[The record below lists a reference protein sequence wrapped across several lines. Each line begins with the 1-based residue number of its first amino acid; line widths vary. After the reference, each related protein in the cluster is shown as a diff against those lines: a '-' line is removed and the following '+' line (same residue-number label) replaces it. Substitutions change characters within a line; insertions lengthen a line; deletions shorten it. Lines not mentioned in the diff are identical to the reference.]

1 MLPHTNAARP
11 PTPLRA
17 SLDPPLRSLF
27 PPKQS
32 IDRLTRIPTDPDP
45 TPIPQTQ
52 ARPSQAAMAA
62 PLEMAFRSQD
72 DALAELVTS
81 EERYVKT
88 LSTFRTVRASHGIDR
103 SVGRAGLG

>member
-1 MLPHTNAARP
+1 
-11 PTPLRA
+11 
-17 SLDPPLRSLF
+17 
-27 PPKQS
+27 
-32 IDRLTRIPTDPDP
+32 
-45 TPIPQTQ
+45 
-52 ARPSQAAMAA
+52 MAA